1 LEILVLKNYN
11 NYDKTALKSVQNYKN
26 SYSITE
32 IWSTFAKEVFETK
45 SAREKGCPKNTFLGL
60 CEEGLV
66 KGIPKGSYTKSVKNK
81 EYAIRAVAILKQNK
95 HTTFS
100 PKELWGKLEL
110 GDKRSNSQMDVVL
123 ALWEHGLIEK

>member
-1 LEILVLKNYN
+1 MINFNKFGL
-11 NYDKTALKSVQNYKN
+11 TALKSAQNYKN
-26 SYSITE
+26 PYSIIE
-32 IWSTFAKEVFETK
+32 IWSRSAKEVFPTK
-45 SAREKGCPKNTFLGL
+45 SSQEKSCPQSTFLGL

>member
-1 LEILVLKNYN
+1 MIKVNKYGE
-11 NYDKTALKSVQNYKN
+11 TAINSVHNFKD

-32 IWSTFAKEVFETK
+32 IWSRSAKEVFDTN
-45 SAREKGCPKNTFLGL
+45 SAQEKGCPKNTFLGL

-66 KGIPKGSYTKSVKNK
+66 NGIPKGNYTKSVKNK
-81 EYAIRAVAILKQNK
+81 EYALKAVTILKQNTQ
-95 HTTFS
+95 TTFT
-100 PKELWGKLEL
+100 PKELWDKLEL